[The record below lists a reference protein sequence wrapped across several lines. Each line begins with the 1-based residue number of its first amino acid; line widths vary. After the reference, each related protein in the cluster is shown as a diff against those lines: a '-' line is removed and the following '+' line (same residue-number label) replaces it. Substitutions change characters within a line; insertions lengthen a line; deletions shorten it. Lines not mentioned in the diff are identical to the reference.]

1 MITDLTIEILALK
14 CNSQDL
20 FNAKIIA
27 STNQM
32 ISGDK
37 KHTTIMG
44 KTRTTTQRKSK
55 KEQIYG
61 CHKSVNHVL
70 TKIIKKRG
78 FINGIQKSKV
88 IEYIPEDFDINDIHI
103 AVNNINKLNG
113 IRCYYD
119 IKTKEIRLN
128 LKGIK

>member
-1 MITDLTIEILALK
+1 MITDSTIEILALK

-44 KTRTTTQRKSK
+44 KTKTTTQRKSK

-61 CHKSVNHVL
+61 CHKSINHVL

-88 IEYIPEDFDINDIHI
+88 MEYIPEDFNTNDIHI

-119 IKTKEIRLN
+119 GTQIKLKLKELR
-128 LKGIK
+128 

>member
-78 FINGIQKSKV
+78 FINGIQKSK
-88 IEYIPEDFDINDIHI
+88 IMEYIPEDFNTNDIHI

-119 IKTKEIRLN
+119 GTQIKLK
-128 LKGIK
+128 LKGLK

>member
-37 KHTTIMG
+37 KHTTIFG
-44 KTRTTTQRKSK
+44 KARTTTQRKSK

-78 FINGIQKSKV
+78 FINGIQKSK
-88 IEYIPEDFDINDIHI
+88 IMEYIPEDFNTNVIHI

>member
-70 TKIIKKRG
+70 NKIIKKRG

-88 IEYIPEDFDINDIHI
+88 MEYIPEDFDTNDIHI

-119 IKTKEIRLN
+119 GTQIKLKLKELR
-128 LKGIK
+128 

>member
-32 ISGDK
+32 ISRDK

-88 IEYIPEDFDINDIHI
+88 MEYIPEDFNTNDIHI

-119 IKTKEIRLN
+119 GTQIKLKLKE
-128 LKGIK
+128 LK

>member
-1 MITDLTIEILALK
+1 MITDSTIEILALK

-78 FINGIQKSKV
+78 FINGIQ
-88 IEYIPEDFDINDIHI
+88 I
-103 AVNNINKLNG
+103 
-113 IRCYYD
+113 
-119 IKTKEIRLN
+119 IKK
-128 LKGIK
+128 

>member
-55 KEQIYG
+55 KEMIYG

-88 IEYIPEDFDINDIHI
+88 MEYIPEDFNTNDIHI

-119 IKTKEIRLN
+119 GTQIKLKLKELR
-128 LKGIK
+128 

>member
-88 IEYIPEDFDINDIHI
+88 MEYIPENFDTNDIHI

-119 IKTKEIRLN
+119 GTQIKLKLKE
-128 LKGIK
+128 LK

>member
-1 MITDLTIEILALK
+1 MISDLTIEILALK

-61 CHKSVNHVL
+61 CHKSVNHIL
-70 TKIIKKRG
+70 TKIIRKRG

-88 IEYIPEDFDINDIHI
+88 IEYIPENFDTNDIHI

-113 IRCYYD
+113 INCYYD
-119 IKTKEIRLN
+119 MKTKEIRLN
-128 LKGIK
+128 LRGIK

>member
-88 IEYIPEDFDINDIHI
+88 MEYIPEDFNTNDIHI

-119 IKTKEIRLN
+119 GTQIKLKLKELLN
-128 LKGIK
+128 A

>member
-20 FNAKIIA
+20 FNAKIVA
-27 STNQM
+27 SANQM

-88 IEYIPEDFDINDIHI
+88 MEYIPENFNTNDIYI

-119 IKTKEIRLN
+119 GTQIKLKLKE
-128 LKGIK
+128 LK

>member
-88 IEYIPEDFDINDIHI
+88 MEYIPENFNTNDIHI

-119 IKTKEIRLN
+119 GTQIKLKLKE
-128 LKGIK
+128 LK

>member
-88 IEYIPEDFDINDIHI
+88 MEYIPEDFNTNDIHI

-119 IKTKEIRLN
+119 GTQIKLK
-128 LKGIK
+128 LKGLK

>member
-88 IEYIPEDFDINDIHI
+88 MEYIPEDFDTNDIHI

-119 IKTKEIRLN
+119 GTQIKLK
-128 LKGIK
+128 LKGLK

>member
-37 KHTTIMG
+37 KHTTIFG
-44 KTRTTTQRKSK
+44 KARTTTQRKSK
-55 KEQIYG
+55 KEMIYG

-88 IEYIPEDFDINDIHI
+88 MEYIPENFDTNDIHI

-119 IKTKEIRLN
+119 GNEIKLKLKE
-128 LKGIK
+128 LK

>member
-20 FNAKIIA
+20 FNAKIVA
-27 STNQM
+27 SANQM

-88 IEYIPEDFDINDIHI
+88 MEYILENFDTNDIHI

-119 IKTKEIRLN
+119 GTQIKLK
-128 LKGIK
+128 LKGLK

>member
-20 FNAKIIA
+20 FNAKIVA
-27 STNQM
+27 SANQM

-44 KTRTTTQRKSK
+44 KIRTTTQRKSK

-88 IEYIPEDFDINDIHI
+88 MEYIPEDFNTNDIHI

-119 IKTKEIRLN
+119 GTQIKLK
-128 LKGIK
+128 LKGLK

>member
-1 MITDLTIEILALK
+1 MITDLTIEFLALK

-88 IEYIPEDFDINDIHI
+88 MEYIPEDFNTNDIHI

-119 IKTKEIRLN
+119 GTQIKLKLKE
-128 LKGIK
+128 LK

>member
-78 FINGIQKSKV
+78 FISGIQKSKV
-88 IEYIPEDFDINDIHI
+88 IEYIPENFNTNDIHI

-119 IKTKEIRLN
+119 GKTKEIRLN

>member
-88 IEYIPEDFDINDIHI
+88 IEYIPEDFDTSDIHI

>member
-61 CHKSVNHVL
+61 CHKSINHVL

-88 IEYIPEDFDINDIHI
+88 MEYIPENFDTNDIHI

-119 IKTKEIRLN
+119 GTQIKLKLKE
-128 LKGIK
+128 LK

>member
-20 FNAKIIA
+20 FNAKIVA
-27 STNQM
+27 SANQM

-88 IEYIPEDFDINDIHI
+88 MEYILENFDTNDIHI
-103 AVNNINKLNG
+103 ADNNINKLNG

-119 IKTKEIRLN
+119 GTQIKLK
-128 LKGIK
+128 LKGLK

>member
-1 MITDLTIEILALK
+1 MITDSTIEILALK

-78 FINGIQKSKV
+78 FINGIQKSK
-88 IEYIPEDFDINDIHI
+88 IMEYIPEDFNTNDIHI

-119 IKTKEIRLN
+119 GTQIKLKLKE
-128 LKGIK
+128 LK

>member
-1 MITDLTIEILALK
+1 MISDLTIEILALK

-78 FINGIQKSKV
+78 FINGIQKSK
-88 IEYIPEDFDINDIHI
+88 IMEYIPEDFNTNDIHI

-119 IKTKEIRLN
+119 GTQIKLKLKE
-128 LKGIK
+128 LK

>member
-61 CHKSVNHVL
+61 CHKSVNHVFTEVL
-70 TKIIKKRG
+70 RKRG

-88 IEYIPEDFDINDIHI
+88 MEYIPENFNTNDIHI

-119 IKTKEIRLN
+119 GTQIKLKLKE
-128 LKGIK
+128 LK

>member
-55 KEQIYG
+55 KEMIYG

-88 IEYIPEDFDINDIHI
+88 MEYIPEDFDTNDIHI

-119 IKTKEIRLN
+119 GTQIKLKLKELR
-128 LKGIK
+128 

>member
-37 KHTTIMG
+37 KHTTIFG
-44 KTRTTTQRKSK
+44 KARTTTQRKSK
-55 KEQIYG
+55 KEMIYG

-78 FINGIQKSKV
+78 FINGIRKSKV
-88 IEYIPEDFDINDIHI
+88 MEYIPEEFCTNDIHI
-103 AVNNINKLNG
+103 AVNNLNKLNG
-113 IRCYYD
+113 VRCYYD
-119 IKTKEIRLN
+119 GNEIKMKLRE
-128 LKGIK
+128 LK

>member
-44 KTRTTTQRKSK
+44 KTRTSTQRKSK

-88 IEYIPEDFDINDIHI
+88 MEYIPENFDTNDIHI

-119 IKTKEIRLN
+119 GMQIKLKLKE
-128 LKGIK
+128 LK

>member
-1 MITDLTIEILALK
+1 MITDSTIEILALK

-88 IEYIPEDFDINDIHI
+88 MEYIPEDFNTNDIHI

-119 IKTKEIRLN
+119 GTQIKLKLKELR
-128 LKGIK
+128 

>member
-1 MITDLTIEILALK
+1 MISDLTIEILALK

-88 IEYIPEDFDINDIHI
+88 MEYIPEDFDTNDIHI

-119 IKTKEIRLN
+119 GTQIKLKLKE
-128 LKGIK
+128 LK

>member
-1 MITDLTIEILALK
+1 MITDSTIEILALK

-88 IEYIPEDFDINDIHI
+88 MEYIPENFDTNDIHI

-119 IKTKEIRLN
+119 GTQIKLKLKELR
-128 LKGIK
+128 

>member
-44 KTRTTTQRKSK
+44 KTRTTTQRKGK
-55 KEQIYG
+55 KEQIHG

-70 TKIIKKRG
+70 TKIIKKRW

-88 IEYIPEDFDINDIHI
+88 MEYIPEDFNTNDIHI

-113 IRCYYD
+113 FRCYYD
-119 IKTKEIRLN
+119 GTQIKLKLKE
-128 LKGIK
+128 LK

>member
-88 IEYIPEDFDINDIHI
+88 MEYIPEDFNTNDIHI

>member
-88 IEYIPEDFDINDIHI
+88 MEYIPEDFNTNDIHI

-113 IRCYYD
+113 IR
-119 IKTKEIRLN
+119 R
-128 LKGIK
+128 

>member
-1 MITDLTIEILALK
+1 MITNLTIEILALK

-78 FINGIQKSKV
+78 FINGIQKSK
-88 IEYIPEDFDINDIHI
+88 IMEYIPEDFNTNDIHI

-119 IKTKEIRLN
+119 GTQIKLKLKELR
-128 LKGIK
+128 

>member
-1 MITDLTIEILALK
+1 MKIITDLTIEILALK

-88 IEYIPEDFDINDIHI
+88 MEYIPEDFNTNDIHI

-119 IKTKEIRLN
+119 GTQIKLKLKELR
-128 LKGIK
+128 